1 MSTSITSGLASGLKL
16 EVPKGEAVRP
26 TGVRS
31 KRALFDS
38 IGVTEGWLGKT
49 VVDLFSGTGALGLE
63 AASRGAAEVYLVE
76 KSSLHCRLAEKN
88 IAKIAKAIAKNDPE
102 IVLCRSDAL
111 FVYNRL
117 PKLEKQMDIII
128 ADPPYAQSPQ
138 YLERITKDANFADW
152 AKNALLIW
160 EKPDNFRVSFNENDL
175 WKEENRR
182 KFAGT
187 EFLFLRTKI

>member
-1 MSTSITSGLASGLKL
+1 MSTSITSGLASRIKL

-38 IGVTEGWLGKT
+38 IQMEMAWQDKT

-63 AASRGAAEVYLVE
+63 AASRGANEVFLVE
-76 KSSLHCRLAEKN
+76 KSPVHCRLAEKN
-88 IAKIAKAIAKNDPE
+88 IAKVAKALAGNEAE
-102 IVLCRSDAL
+102 IVLCRGDAL
-111 FVYNRL
+111 SAHNRL
-117 PKLEKQMDIII
+117 PRLEGQIDIIL
-128 ADPPYAQSPQ
+128 ADPPYAQSAQ
-138 YLERITKDANFADW
+138 YLESLTKNANFASW
-152 AKNALLIW
+152 AGNALLIW
-160 EKPDNFRVSFNENDL
+160 ETPDNFQVSFNEKDL
-175 WKEENRR
+175 WKEEKRR